1 MAPSSEEI
9 SKGPHR
15 CQIELKGGK
24 AIVETQSD
32 FRPWK
37 CCALTDKYVHFQYLC
52 TQQSGHE
59 PEEAKPDED
68 KVAICRQGGRR
79 GHTSFSNVDSSKEKK
94 KMFLQRGRD
103 LNSYTMGGCV
113 HAHVPPLESRDFP
126 PKMEHEHGR
135 MVPVT
140 LRTRPPKVQSTGS
153 PSQGSQPGVSAAPV
167 RSARGPRPGGRRWG

>member
-1 MAPSSEEI
+1 M
-9 SKGPHR
+9 
-15 CQIELKGGK
+15 
-24 AIVETQSD
+24 ETQSD

-94 KMFLQRGRD
+94 KMFLQQGRGD
-103 LNSYTMGGCV
+103 LHSYTTGGVCT
-113 HAHVPPLESRDFP
+113 PTSRHWKAGISP
-126 PKMEHEHGR
+126 PKWSMNMDGWC
-135 MVPVT
+135 
-140 LRTRPPKVQSTGS
+140 L
-153 PSQGSQPGVSAAPV
+153 
-167 RSARGPRPGGRRWG
+167 

>member
-94 KMFLQRGRD
+94 KMFLQRGRGD
-103 LNSYTMGGCV
+103 LNSYTTGVCARPRPAIGKQG
-113 HAHVPPLESRDFP
+113 FP
-126 PKMEHEHGR
+126 PQNGAWTWTDGACDPENA
-135 MVPVT
+135 P
-140 LRTRPPKVQSTGS
+140 PPKF
-153 PSQGSQPGVSAAPV
+153 
-167 RSARGPRPGGRRWG
+167 RARGPHLRGPSLASVLPQ